1 MTVSKGGMIDIT
13 EKKVVE
19 RRAVA
24 SGRIVLREESISA
37 IAEGKTKK
45 GDVLGTAR
53 TAAVMAVKRTPEI
66 IPFCH
71 QIPIT
76 DVKVDFT
83 LGRNYVDVKVEVKS
97 LARTGVEMESL
108 TGAAV
113 ALLTVWDMVKY
124 IEKNAS
130 GNYPSTKISDLRVVK
145 KEVGR

>member
-1 MTVSKGGMIDIT
+1 MTTSKGGMIDIT
-13 EKKVVE
+13 GKKVVQ

-24 SGRIVLREESISA
+24 SGRVILRKESIKA
-37 IAEGKTKK
+37 IATGKTKK
-45 GDVLGTAR
+45 GDVFGTAR

-66 IPFCH
+66 VPFCH

-83 LGRNYVDVKVEVKS
+83 LGSGHVGVEVEVKS
-97 LARTGVEMESL
+97 LARTGVEMEAL
-108 TGAAV
+108 TGAAA

-124 IEKNAS
+124 IEKDES
-130 GNYPSTKISDLRVVK
+130 GNYPSTKISELRVVK

>member
-1 MTVSKGGMIDIT
+1 MTINKGGMIDIT

-24 SGRIVLREESISA
+24 SGRIILRKESISA

-53 TAAVMAVKRTPEI
+53 TAAVMAIKRTSEI
-66 IPFCH
+66 VPFCH

-145 KEVGR
+145 KEVGL

>member
-1 MTVSKGGMIDIT
+1 MIDIT